1 MLFFSVNFPEQF
13 EICFSRSIWE
23 VIKLYNLGDKSFETD
38 LSNDGFFQRKQIQID
53 MLYWSRPHHD
63 WGGYAETK
71 KSWKFW
77 LLIPFLLGY
86 ATLYINQFD

>member
-1 MLFFSVNFPEQF
+1 M
-13 EICFSRSIWE
+13 
-23 VIKLYNLGDKSFETD
+23 GDKSFETD
-38 LSNDGFFQRKQIQID
+38 FSNDEFFQRKQIQID
-53 MLYWSRPHHD
+53 MLYWSRPSSLLR
-63 WGGYAETK
+63 WSCRNQ